1 MAKHPNGWKA
11 NGREYVWKSTLI
23 KEFAWA
29 LEDAGRPVTHA
40 AVREMLDRE
49 RPGHGTYPTEI
60 SRALNAAGVERAA
73 RRRGGTTVEADG
85 VAYPSLAAAADAHGI
100 SKEAARK
107 RVNSSSFPTWRS
119 LG

>member
-40 AVREMLDRE
+40 AVMEMLNRE
-49 RPGHGTYPTEI
+49 RPGHRTYPTEI
-60 SRALNAAGVERAA
+60 SRALNAAGVERGA
-73 RRRGGTTVEADG
+73 RRRDGTPVEADG
-85 VAYPSLAAAADAHGI
+85 VAYPSLASAADAHGI

-107 RVNSSSFPTWRS
+107 RVKSQHFPTWRS